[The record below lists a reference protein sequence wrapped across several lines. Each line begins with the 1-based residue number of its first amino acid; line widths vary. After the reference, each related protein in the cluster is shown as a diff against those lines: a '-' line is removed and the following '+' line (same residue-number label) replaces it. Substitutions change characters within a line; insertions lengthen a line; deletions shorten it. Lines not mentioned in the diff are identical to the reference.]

1 MALPDKPIA
10 LEPQQIEE
18 LNKKLSTM
26 RHNVNNY
33 LALVVAASELMK
45 RKPDLAPRM
54 LENIMQQPERVIA
67 EMKSF
72 SADFEAALGITRNTS
87 DVVFPS
93 AQMGPSG
100 S

>member
-10 LEPQQIEE
+10 LEPDQIAE

-33 LALVVAASELMK
+33 LALVVAASELLK

-67 EMKSF
+67 EIKAF
-72 SADFEAALGITRNTS
+72 SKDFEAALGISHDTS

-93 AQMGPSG
+93 AQRGQ
-100 S
+100 

>member
-10 LEPQQIEE
+10 LEPDQIAE

-33 LALVVAASELMK
+33 LALVVAASELLK

-54 LENIMQQPERVIA
+54 IENIMQQPERVIA
-67 EMKSF
+67 EIKAF
-72 SADFEAALGITRNTS
+72 SNDFEAALGIKRDTS

-93 AQMGPSG
+93 AQMGQ
-100 S
+100 